1 MHRGVDT
8 GRKSVRDALDDV
20 CRQNRV
26 GIMFFINAVK
36 SSNVIKA
43 DQPTGRGIRMEQD
56 KLSWCVSAVSLQREC
71 PLTPRGQMH
80 PSEAQDRIRRLV
92 K

>member
-1 MHRGVDT
+1 MDA
-8 GRKSVRDALDDV
+8 GRESVWDALDDV

-36 SSNVIKA
+36 SSNVIRT
-43 DQPTGRGIRMEQD
+43 DQPRDLVIRMERD
-56 KLSWCVSAVSLQREC
+56 KPSWWVSVVSLRREC
-71 PLTPRGQMH
+71 PLIPRCRMH
-80 PSEAQDRIRRLV
+80 PSEAQNRIKSLV